1 MKQQT
6 EEIEY
11 KADRK
16 IVEKYQKIPE
26 YKGCKLL
33 FCLLMCLVE
42 SSIGMSKS
50 RISDI
55 GRRLVTADDEK
66 KLPFHSKPGYT
77 WGNSTRST
85 PKAVSQSLFL
95 FFYLVGHGS
104 SKTLAKV
111 QLCTTTCCI

>member
-6 EEIEY
+6 EEIEF

-26 YKGCKLL
+26 YKGCKLA
-33 FCLLMCLVE
+33 FGLLMCLVE

-77 WGNSTRST
+77 WGSSTRST
-85 PKAVSQSLFL
+85 PKAVSQL
-95 FFYLVGHGS
+95 FFILSFSG
-104 SKTLAKV
+104 TWFR
-111 QLCTTTCCI
+111 